1 MRMKCLG
8 LQDATRKLNAKE
20 NYGGSITCNT
30 KSGGRIKIK
39 DGDQI
44 RKQFL
49 VHLLNY
55 INNEAAHN
63 IPDTYVNSLALLGNT
78 GIIVLALCT

>member
-1 MRMKCLG
+1 MWMKCLG

-39 DGDQI
+39 VGG
-44 RKQFL
+44 R
-49 VHLLNY
+49 
-55 INNEAAHN
+55 INFKLEY
-63 IPDTYVNSLALLGNT
+63 PMVEK
-78 GIIVLALCT
+78 

>member
-1 MRMKCLG
+1 MMFLFP
-8 LQDATRKLNAKE
+8 LASL
-20 NYGGSITCNT
+20 ITSLCS
-30 KSGGRIKIK
+30 KKQRQ

-63 IPDTYVNSLALLGNT
+63 ILDVYENSLALLGNT
-78 GIIVLALCT
+78 GIIFWLYAYDESMIH